1 MKSTD
6 HEIGVTSIFVFY
18 NKMSDLCHCAIEKM
32 NRLGM
37 MCVSSN
43 KHNKTQRF
51 IAMKCSRRSIRRK
64 AHAIPNIKF
73 EQQQLT
79 SFAGLVLWQPFL
91 AAINFTASLARC
103 FRHVRVGKVY
113 GRATVFLQLIIHL
126 LLGYRDLRE
135 SAYYRDDP
143 MVKRVLGLK
152 RLPDVATISRMLKDA
167 DEKSIEKLRGLLRR
181 LVVDRLRKLA
191 LPRIT
196 LDFDGSVQSTGR
208 RAEGTAVG
216 FNKKKKGA
224 RSYYPLFCTIAQT
237 LQVLDFLHRSG
248 NVHDSRGAGA
258 FIAECIGLIREALPA
273 AVIEVRAD
281 SAFFSDELV
290 AVLQGHRVEFTLSVP
305 FERFTQLKDMIEARR
320 RWRSFDADRSFFERL
335 WKPESWAQAYR
346 FVFIRKRAKK
356 QQKGPVQLDL
366 FVPYEYGYEFKVIIT
381 NKRVGVGTVLRFHE
395 GRGAQEG
402 IFGELKTHCAM
413 GHVPV
418 RRRLGNQ
425 MYLLA
430 GLFAHNLVRE
440 LQMRTEAPSRGTT
453 DNRAALWVFEQVDT
467 VRKTLLQRAGR
478 LTRPSGKLTLTI
490 SGGSTVKEKLLG
502 MLDRLR
508 PAA

>member
-1 MKSTD
+1 
-6 HEIGVTSIFVFY
+6 
-18 NKMSDLCHCAIEKM
+18 M
-32 NRLGM
+32 NRRGM
-37 MCVSSN
+37 MCVSKN
-43 KHNKTQRF
+43 IHDHTQRF
-51 IAMKCSRRSIRRK
+51 IAVKHSRKSVERK
-64 AHAIPNIKF
+64 AHAIPHIKF

-79 SFAGLVLWQPFL
+79 SFAGLVLLRPFL
-91 AAINFTASLARC
+91 ATIDFTASLARC
-103 FRHVRVGKVY
+103 FRHVRAGKIY

-135 SAYYRDDP
+135 STYYRDDP

-152 RLPDVATISRMLKDA
+152 RLPDVATISRMLRDA
-167 DEKSIEKLRGLLRR
+167 DEKSVERLRHLLRR
-181 LVVDRLRKLA
+181 LVVDRLRELA
-191 LPRIT
+191 LTRVT
-196 LDFDGSVQSTGR
+196 LDFDGSVQSTRR

-216 FNKKKKGA
+216 YNKKRKGA

-248 NVHDSRGAGA
+248 NTHDSRGARA
-258 FIAECIGLIREALPA
+258 FIAECLGLIREALPT
-273 AVIEVRAD
+273 AVIEVRMD
-281 SAFFSDELV
+281 SAFFSDEIVSTLV
-290 AVLQGHRVEFTLSVP
+290 GWGVEFTTSVP
-305 FERFTQLKDMIEARR
+305 FERFSKLKGMIESRK
-320 RWRSFDADRSFFERL
+320 RWRRFNGDVSYFEAS
-335 WKPESWAQAYR
+335 WKPECWDRRFR
-346 FVFIRKRAKK
+346 FVLVRTRAKQ

-381 NKRVGVGTVLRFHE
+381 NKRVGVGTVLRFHD

-430 GLFAHNLVRE
+430 GLLAHNLVRE
-440 LQMRTEAPSRGTT
+440 MQMRTEERSRGTT
-453 DNRAALWVFEQVDT
+453 DNRAALWIFETVDT

-478 LTRPSGKLTLTI
+478 LTHPNGKLTLTI
-490 SGGSTVKEKLLG
+490 SGGDIVKEKLLG
-502 MLDRLR
+502 MLTRLR

>member
-1 MKSTD
+1 
-6 HEIGVTSIFVFY
+6 
-18 NKMSDLCHCAIEKM
+18 M
-32 NRLGM
+32 NQLGIV
-37 MCVSSN
+37 CVSPN
-43 KHNKTQRF
+43 THNDTQRF
-51 IAMKCSRRSIRRK
+51 IAMKHSRKSVERK
-64 AHAIPNIKF
+64 VHAVPNIRF
-73 EQQQLT
+73 EQQRLT
-79 SFAGLVLWQPFL
+79 SFAGLVILQPFL
-91 AAINFTASLARC
+91 ATIDFTASLARC
-103 FRHVRVGKVY
+103 FLHVRAGKVY
-113 GRATVFLQLIIHL
+113 GRATVFLQLVIHL

-135 SAYYRDDP
+135 NAYYRDDP

-152 RLPDVATISRMLKDA
+152 RLPDVATVSRMLKDA
-167 DEKSIEKLRGLLRR
+167 DEKSVERLRRLLRGLVL
-181 LVVDRLRKLA
+181 DRLCKLS
-191 LPRIT
+191 LPRVT
-196 LDFDGSVQSTGR
+196 LDFDGSVQSTMR

-248 NVHDSRGAGA
+248 NVHDSRGARA
-258 FIAECIGLIREALPA
+258 FIAECIGLIREALPH

-290 AVLQGHRVEFTLSVP
+290 TVLRGYRVEVTLSVP
-305 FERFTQLKDMIEARR
+305 FERFTQLKGMIEHRD
-320 RWRSFDADRSFFERL
+320 RWRTLDADHSFFEAL
-335 WKPESWAQAYR
+335 WKPKCWEQAYR
-346 FVFIRKRAKK
+346 FVFVRTRAEK

-366 FVPYEYGYEFKVIIT
+366 FVPYEYGCEFKVIIT

-395 GRGAQEG
+395 GRGSQEG

-430 GLFAHNLVRE
+430 GLFAHNLIRE
-440 LQMRTEAPSRGTT
+440 LQMQTEPRSRGTT
-453 DNRAALWVFEQVDT
+453 DNRAALWIFEQVGT
-467 VRKTLLQRAGR
+467 VRKTLLHRAGR
-478 LTRPSGKLTLTI
+478 LTRPGGKLTLTI
-490 SGGSTVKEKLLG
+490 SGGGIVKDKLLG
-502 MLDRLR
+502 ILRRLT

>member
-1 MKSTD
+1 MKHSRK
-6 HEIGVTSIFVFY
+6 GV
-18 NKMSDLCHCAIEKM
+18 
-32 NRLGM
+32 
-37 MCVSSN
+37 
-43 KHNKTQRF
+43 Q
-51 IAMKCSRRSIRRK
+51 RK
-64 AHAIPNIKF
+64 AHTIPKITF
-73 EQQQLT
+73 EQQRLT
-79 SFAGLVLWQPFL
+79 SFAGLVLLQPFL
-91 AAINFTASLARC
+91 EAMDLMASLRRC
-103 FRHVRVGKVY
+103 FRHVRAGKVY
-113 GRATVFLQLIIHL
+113 GRATIFLQLIIHL

-135 SAYYRDDP
+135 SRYYRDDP
-143 MVKRVLGLK
+143 MIKRVLGLK

-167 DEKSIEKLRGLLRR
+167 DRKSVERLRRLLRG
-181 LVVDRLRKLA
+181 LVVDRLGKLA

-258 FIAECIGLIREALPA
+258 FIAECIGLIREALPH

-290 AVLQGHRVEFTLSVP
+290 TALQGHRVEFTLSVP
-305 FERFTQLKDMIEARR
+305 FERFTQLKGMIEARK
-320 RWRSFDADRSFFERL
+320 RWRSFDADRSFFESHWRP
-335 WKPESWAQAYR
+335 KSWTRSYR
-346 FVFIRKRAKK
+346 FVFIRTRAKK

-366 FVPYEYGYEFKVIIT
+366 FVPHEYGYEFKVIIT

-453 DNRAALWVFEQVDT
+453 DNRAALWIFEQVDT

-478 LTRPSGKLTLTI
+478 LTRPNGKLTLTI
-490 SGGSTVKEKLLG
+490 SGGGMVKNKLLC
-502 MLDRLR
+502 MLDRLH

>member
-1 MKSTD
+1 MK
-6 HEIGVTSIFVFY
+6 H
-18 NKMSDLCHCAIEKM
+18 
-32 NRLGM
+32 
-37 MCVSSN
+37 
-43 KHNKTQRF
+43 
-51 IAMKCSRRSIRRK
+51 SRKNVERK
-64 AHAIPNIKF
+64 AHAVPNIKF

-79 SFAGLVLWQPFL
+79 SFAGLVMLQPFL
-91 AAINFTASLARC
+91 ATINFTGSLAHC
-103 FRHVRVGKVY
+103 FRHVRAGKVY
-113 GRATVFLQLIIHL
+113 GRATVFLQLIVHL

-135 SAYYRDDP
+135 STYYRDDP
-143 MVKRVLGLK
+143 MVKRVLGLN
-152 RLPDVATISRMLKDA
+152 RLPDVATVSRMLKDA
-167 DEKSIEKLRGLLRR
+167 DEKSVGRLRRLLRR
-181 LVVDRLRKLA
+181 QVVNRLRKLA

-237 LQVLDFLHRSG
+237 LQVLDFLHRAG
-248 NVHDSRGAGA
+248 NVHDSRGARA
-258 FIAECIGLIREALPA
+258 FIAECIGLIREALPTA
-273 AVIEVRAD
+273 IIEVRAD

-290 AVLQGHRVEFTLSVP
+290 TMLQGHRVEFTLSVP
-305 FERFTQLKDMIEARR
+305 FERFTQLKGLIEGRQ
-320 RWRSFDADRSFFERL
+320 RWRGFDADRSFFEKS
-335 WKPESWAQAYR
+335 WKPKSWEAAYR
-346 FVFIRKRAKK
+346 FVFIRTRVKK

-366 FVPYEYGYEFKVIIT
+366 FVPHEHGHDFKVIIT
-381 NKRVGVGTVLRFHE
+381 NKRVGVGTLLRFHE
-395 GRGAQEG
+395 GRGSQEG

-430 GLFAHNLVRE
+430 GLFAHNLIRE
-440 LQMRTEAPSRGTT
+440 LQMQTEAPSRGTT

-467 VRKTLLQRAGR
+467 VRKTILQRAGR
-478 LTRPSGKLTLTI
+478 LTRASGKLTLTI
-490 SGGSTVKEKLLG
+490 SGGPRVREKLLG
-502 MLDRLR
+502 ILRSLR

>member
-1 MKSTD
+1 MKHSRK
-6 HEIGVTSIFVFY
+6 SI
-18 NKMSDLCHCAIEKM
+18 E
-32 NRLGM
+32 
-37 MCVSSN
+37 
-43 KHNKTQRF
+43 
-51 IAMKCSRRSIRRK
+51 RK
-64 AHAIPNIKF
+64 AYAVPNIKF

-79 SFAGLVLWQPFL
+79 SFAGLVLLQPFL
-91 AAINFTASLARC
+91 AAIDFVADLKRC
-103 FRHVRVGKVY
+103 FQHVRVGKVY

-152 RLPDVATISRMLKDA
+152 RLPDVSTLSRMLKDA
-167 DEKSIEKLRGLLRR
+167 DERSVGQLRRLLRR
-181 LVVDRLRKLA
+181 LVVDRLWELA
-191 LPRIT
+191 LSRVT
-196 LDFDGSVQSTGR
+196 LDFDGSVQSTMR

-224 RSYYPLFCTIAQT
+224 RSYYPLFCTVAQT

-248 NVHDSRGAGA
+248 NVHDSRGARA
-258 FIAECIGLIREALPA
+258 FIAECIGLIREALPYA
-273 AVIEVRAD
+273 IIEVRAD

-290 AVLQGHRVEFTLSVP
+290 TVLQGHRVEFTLSVP
-305 FERFTQLKDMIEARR
+305 FERFVELKGMIEGRK
-320 RWRSFDADRSFFERL
+320 RWRRLNGEVSCFETP
-335 WKPESWAQAYR
+335 WKPKSWDERFR

-356 QQKGPVQLDL
+356 RQKGPVQLDL

-381 NKRVGVGTVLRFHE
+381 NKHVGAGTVLRFHE

-402 IFGELKTHCAM
+402 ILGELKTHCAM

-440 LQMRTEAPSRGTT
+440 LQMRTEERSRGTT
-453 DNRAALWVFEQVDT
+453 NNRAALWLFEQVDT

-478 LTRPSGKLTLTI
+478 LTRPGGRLTLTI
-490 SGGSTVKEKLLG
+490 SAAGMVKDKLLG

>member
-1 MKSTD
+1 MK
-6 HEIGVTSIFVFY
+6 H
-18 NKMSDLCHCAIEKM
+18 
-32 NRLGM
+32 
-37 MCVSSN
+37 
-43 KHNKTQRF
+43 
-51 IAMKCSRRSIRRK
+51 SRKSVERK
-64 AHAIPNIKF
+64 AHAIPHIKF

-79 SFAGLVLWQPFL
+79 SFAGLVVLQPFL
-91 AAINFTASLARC
+91 AAIDFTASLARC
-103 FRHVRVGKVY
+103 FRHVRAGKVY

-135 SAYYRDDP
+135 SVYYRDDP

-167 DEKSIEKLRGLLRR
+167 DERSVEQLRRLLRR
-181 LVVDRLRKLA
+181 LVVDRLRELA
-191 LPRIT
+191 LSRVT
-196 LDFDGSVQSTGR
+196 LDFDGSVQSTTR

-248 NVHDSRGAGA
+248 NVHDSRGAPA
-258 FIAECIGLIREALPA
+258 FITECIGLIREALPHA
-273 AVIEVRAD
+273 IIEVRTD

-290 AVLQGHRVEFTLSVP
+290 TLLRDHRVEFTLSVP
-305 FERFTQLKDMIEARR
+305 FERFVELKGMIESRK
-320 RWRSFDADRSFFERL
+320 RWRTFDADRSFFESHWRP
-335 WKPESWAQAYR
+335 KSWTRSYR
-346 FVFIRKRAKK
+346 FVFIRKRVAR
-356 QQKGPVQLDL
+356 QRKGPLQLDL
-366 FVPYEYGYEFKVIIT
+366 FVPHEEGFEFKVIIT
-381 NKRVGVGTVLRFHE
+381 NKRVGAGTVLRFHE

-440 LQMRTEAPSRGTT
+440 LQMRTETRSRGTT

-490 SGGSTVKEKLLG
+490 SGAGMVKEKLLG
-502 MLDRLR
+502 ILNRLR

>member
-1 MKSTD
+1 
-6 HEIGVTSIFVFY
+6 
-18 NKMSDLCHCAIEKM
+18 M

-37 MCVSSN
+37 MCVSEN
-43 KHNKTQRF
+43 KHGHTKRF
-51 IAMKCSRRSIRRK
+51 IAMKHSRRSVERK
-64 AHAIPNIKF
+64 AHAVPNIRF

-79 SFAGLVLWQPFL
+79 SFAGLVLLQPFL
-91 AAINFTASLARC
+91 VAIDLVASLQRC
-103 FRHVRVGKVY
+103 FRHVRAGKVY
-113 GRATVFLQLIIHL
+113 RRATVFLQLIIHM

-135 SAYYRDDP
+135 SVHYRDDP
-143 MVKRVLGLK
+143 MVKRVLGLA
-152 RLPDVATISRMLKDA
+152 RLPDVATLSRMLKDV
-167 DEKSIEKLRGLLRR
+167 DEKTLERLRGLLRR
-181 LVVDRLRKLA
+181 LVVDRLRELA
-191 LPRIT
+191 LARIT

-248 NVHDSRGAGA
+248 NVHDSRGARA
-258 FIAECIGLIREALPA
+258 FIAECIGLIREALPH
-273 AVIEVRAD
+273 VIIEVRAD

-290 AVLQGHRVEFTLSVP
+290 TVLQGHRVEFTLSVP
-305 FERFTQLKDMIEARR
+305 FERFVELKGMIEARR
-320 RWRSFDADRSFFERL
+320 RWRSVDADRSFFESPWRP
-335 WKPESWAQAYR
+335 KSWARSYR
-346 FVFIRKRAKK
+346 FVFIRKRVAR
-356 QQKGPVQLDL
+356 QRKGPVQLDL
-366 FVPYEYGYEFKVIIT
+366 FVPHEEGFEFKMIIT
-381 NKRVGVGTVLRFHE
+381 NKGVGAGTVLRFHE

-402 IFGELKTHCAM
+402 IFGELKSHCAM

-440 LQMRTEAPSRGTT
+440 LQMRTEKPSRGTT

-478 LTRPSGKLTLTI
+478 FTRPNGKLTLTI
-490 SGGSTVKEKLLG
+490 SAAGSVKEKLLG

-508 PAA
+508 LAA

>member
-1 MKSTD
+1 MK
-6 HEIGVTSIFVFY
+6 H
-18 NKMSDLCHCAIEKM
+18 
-32 NRLGM
+32 
-37 MCVSSN
+37 
-43 KHNKTQRF
+43 
-51 IAMKCSRRSIRRK
+51 SRKSVECK
-64 AHAIPNIKF
+64 AHAIPQIRF
-73 EQQQLT
+73 EQQRLT
-79 SFAGLVLWQPFL
+79 SFAGLVLLQSFL
-91 AAINFTASLARC
+91 AAIDFKASVTRC
-103 FRHVRVGKVY
+103 FRHVRAGKVY

-126 LLGYRDLRE
+126 VLGYRDLRE
-135 SAYYRDDP
+135 STYYRDDP
-143 MVKRVLGLK
+143 MVKRLLGLR
-152 RLPDVATISRMLKDA
+152 RLPDVSTLSRVLKDA
-167 DEKSIEKLRGLLRR
+167 TEPSIDRLRRLLRR
-181 LVVDRLRKLA
+181 LVVDRLRELA
-191 LPRIT
+191 LARIT
-196 LDFDGSVQSTGR
+196 LDFDGSVQSTTR

-237 LQVLDFLHRSG
+237 SQVLDFLHRSG
-248 NVHDSRGAGA
+248 NVHDSRGARA
-258 FIAECIGLIREALPA
+258 FIAECIGLIRAALPQV
-273 AVIEVRAD
+273 VIEVRAD

-290 AVLQGHRVEFTLSVP
+290 TLLRDHRVEFTLSVP
-305 FERFTQLKDMIEARR
+305 FERFVQLKGMIAARR
-320 RWRSFDADRSFFERL
+320 RWRSFDADRSFFESHWRP
-335 WKPESWAQAYR
+335 KSWTRSYR
-346 FVFIRKRAKK
+346 FVFIRKRVAR
-356 QQKGPVQLDL
+356 QRKGPLQLDL
-366 FVPYEYGYEFKVIIT
+366 FVPHEHGFEFKVIIT
-381 NKRVGVGTVLRFHE
+381 NKRVGLGTVLRFHE

-440 LQMRTEAPSRGTT
+440 LQMRTAERTRGTT

-478 LTRPSGKLTLTI
+478 LTRPCGTLMLTI
-490 SGGSTVKEKLLG
+490 SGAGLAKEKLLT

>member
-1 MKSTD
+1 MK
-6 HEIGVTSIFVFY
+6 H
-18 NKMSDLCHCAIEKM
+18 
-32 NRLGM
+32 
-37 MCVSSN
+37 
-43 KHNKTQRF
+43 
-51 IAMKCSRRSIRRK
+51 SRKSVERK
-64 AHAIPNIKF
+64 AHAVPNIKF
-73 EQQQLT
+73 ERQQLT
-79 SFAGLVLWQPFL
+79 SFAGLVLLQPFL
-91 AAINFTASLARC
+91 AAIDFKASLARC
-103 FRHVRVGKVY
+103 FRHVRAGKVY
-113 GRATVFLQLIIHL
+113 GRAAVFLQLIIHL

-143 MVKRVLGLK
+143 MVKRLLGLE
-152 RLPDVATISRMLKDA
+152 RLPDVSTLSRMLKDA
-167 DEKSIEKLRGLLRR
+167 TGPSIDRLRRLMRR
-181 LVVDRLRKLA
+181 LVVNRLRELA
-191 LPRIT
+191 LARVT
-196 LDFDGSVQSTGR
+196 LDFDGSVQSTTR
-208 RAEGTAVG
+208 RAEGAAVG

-237 LQVLDFLHRSG
+237 SQVLDFLHRSG
-248 NVHDSRGAGA
+248 NVHDSRGARA
-258 FIAECIGLIREALPA
+258 FIAECIGLIRAALPQ

-290 AVLQGHRVEFTLSVP
+290 TLLRGQRVEFTLSVP
-305 FERFTQLKDMIEARR
+305 FERFVELKRMIEARR
-320 RWRSFDADRSFFERL
+320 RWRSFDADRSFFESHWRP
-335 WKPESWAQAYR
+335 KSWAQSYR
-346 FVFIRKRAKK
+346 FVFIRKRVAR
-356 QQKGPVQLDL
+356 QRKGPLQLDL
-366 FVPYEYGYEFKVIIT
+366 FVPHEHGFEFKVIIT
-381 NKRVGVGTVLRFHE
+381 NKCVGAGTVLRFHE

-440 LQMRTEAPSRGTT
+440 LQMRTEERSRGTT
-453 DNRAALWVFEQVDT
+453 DNRAALWAFEQVDT

-490 SGGSTVKEKLLG
+490 SAAGLVKEKLLA

>member
-1 MKSTD
+1 
-6 HEIGVTSIFVFY
+6 
-18 NKMSDLCHCAIEKM
+18 M
-32 NRLGM
+32 NHLGM
-37 MCVSSN
+37 MCVSEN
-43 KHNKTQRF
+43 THGHTKRF
-51 IAMKCSRRSIRRK
+51 ITMKHSRKSVEHK
-64 AHAIPNIKF
+64 AHAIPHIKF

-79 SFAGLVLWQPFL
+79 SFAGLVLLPPFL
-91 AAINFTASLARC
+91 ATIDFAAALGRC
-103 FRHVRVGKVY
+103 FRHVRAGKIY

-152 RLPDVATISRMLKDA
+152 RLPDVATLSRMLKDA
-167 DEKSIEKLRGLLRR
+167 DPKSVDRLRHLLRR
-181 LVVDRLRKLA
+181 LVVDRLRELA
-191 LPRIT
+191 LSRVT

-248 NVHDSRGAGA
+248 NVHDSRGART
-258 FIAECIGLIREALPA
+258 FIAECIGLIREALPH

-290 AVLQGHRVEFTLSVP
+290 TVLRGHHVEFTLSVP
-305 FERFTQLKDMIEARR
+305 FERFVELKGMIEGRR
-320 RWRSFDADRSFFERL
+320 RWRRFDADRSFFERL
-335 WKPESWAQAYR
+335 WKPKCWEQAYR
-346 FVFIRKRAKK
+346 FVFVRTRAKK
-356 QQKGPVQLDL
+356 QQKGAVQLDL

-418 RRRLGNQ
+418 RRCLGNQ

-440 LQMRTEAPSRGTT
+440 LQMRTEKQSRGTM

-478 LTRPSGKLTLTI
+478 LTRPAGTLTLTI
-490 SGGSTVKEKLLG
+490 SGAGMVKEKLLG
-502 MLDRLR
+502 MLHRLR